1 MQSFAI
7 TAFQMAEA
15 NFESKSSDLNIFARV

>member
-1 MQSFAI
+1 MQNFAI
-7 TAFQMAEA
+7 TVFQMPEA